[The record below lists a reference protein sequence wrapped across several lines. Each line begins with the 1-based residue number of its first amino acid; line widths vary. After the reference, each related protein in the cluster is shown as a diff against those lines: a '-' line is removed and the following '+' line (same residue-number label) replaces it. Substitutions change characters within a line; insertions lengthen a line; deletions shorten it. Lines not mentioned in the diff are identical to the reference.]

1 MSIGGTPLRLGAGGW
16 ACGYTASPAP
26 SSLRCGSM
34 ASPTGVTEPAAPTAR
49 SRQHSG
55 VNRSITGRSGK
66 RRSTSMD
73 KPEGSDGLRLKG
85 SFPRSPAQITAAFTS
100 CTSLEQ
106 LLATLQSLH
115 VAGSEV
121 EAVEASLGVAA
132 AADAKATEEHLIERA
147 QARTHRE
154 GPAAHSPPRRRT
166 LNAVQLSAAL
176 TTAEWLASRASE
188 GEGGRASE
196 AAVVGASPGP
206 ASTRADGGTRP
217 QGTASAAG
225 LLAPPC
231 RPLSPP
237 VATALGGVLARHS
250 EVLADANPPEM
261 AAAMWAAAR
270 LRLRL
275 PREALEPVLEA
286 VWLWDPADLA
296 ANRQEW
302 EEADAGEAEAGA
314 PTQLRRRG
322 RQGAAADS
330 MGARELCL
338 LLYSVSVVGIVSAL
352 ARAGAR
358 LDEEGMEFV
367 MQACSCRLSAF
378 STAQLSGLLAA
389 TQRWSSG
396 TGGEGAGSR
405 AVVHVPEVRH
415 RAACLG
421 SREVCEALRLM
432 AELRR
437 GGHQPGIAAWKEGL
451 RALLQRWAQCLQP
464 GEGGQACA
472 AMAEGDGNGSSPT
485 GASMAAEDARTLA
498 TTLHAVKQLGV
509 RLHARESAAVAAA
522 LWRQAPVMRQLAD
535 CAMCLTAVE
544 DGVLAGPGAD
554 SETARGPQV
563 LGEQAGASDVD
574 LGAEWTW
581 QASTHLA
588 AGDAGNMGGGSMRL
602 GVAERHAVDALL
614 RRSGELLRQQHLQQ
628 HGRQP
633 QLMGGQEVTHTA
645 GRRPQQH
652 RQRVGELVCLVR
664 AAAAAGAYPPA
675 DWWAAWGGCV
685 QLHGRTFSAAE
696 AADVLFSLARLQQ
709 RQQPWKWRTAMERR
723 RSSQQTLQ
731 GARKRQRAVKPASG
745 NAHSATTTSSGGG
758 LATQVSAQGCVLPLP
773 IPRHLLVALLAVA
786 LGVPPE
792 PGSSQAASGSRRG
805 TGLGPI
811 SAYYLVWAVERLQ
824 LSADVEPTLWA
835 VPLSAAVTRALP
847 LLTPRKQVHLMRSAT
862 RAWRAANLQLP
873 APVVQSWWR
882 SFGSAAVAQAQAAT
896 LAHAAAV
903 TAEAGLV
910 PPPGWAAE
918 MCRAA
923 AACAGQ
929 LSARD
934 AAALV
939 SGMRLRR
946 RLGLHSRSTLSA
958 AQLRLD
964 GSGADRA
971 ESPAAAAAPLAGA
984 VNEELGLARVLLRAM
999 RRKATQPPGARDRAL
1014 ARQLAWLLSRFLAA
1028 AQGAGSSSRSSSS
1041 SERVGRRE
1049 LTVCAAERQSGGRA
1063 VKRRMGAP
1071 PRLPPVDDSGGGGG
1085 GGGGWGWERT
1095 ARNLAPNLFVMGLYF
1110 FVTSYGGDNFGGGGH
1125 GGGGDEDIQD

>member
-26 SSLRCGSM
+26 SSLRWSAARRAHMTSRLVHATQTSASRARDLAGPVANGPVASPLAPSQVSTHIPAASGSM

-338 LLYSVSVVGIVSAL
+338 LLYSVSVLQPDYLRRNAGGFLEALNSYEAAAEAAGAGAGAGRQGGRAGGGLAGGRLSREQVVGIVSAL

-367 MQACSCRLSAF
+367 MQ
-378 STAQLSGLLAA
+378 
-389 TQRWSSG
+389 
-396 TGGEGAGSR
+396 
-405 AVVHVPEVRH
+405 VR
-415 RAACLG
+415 
-421 SREVCEALRLM
+421 
-432 AELRR
+432 RR
-437 GGHQPGIAAWKEGL
+437 Q
-451 RALLQRWAQCLQP
+451 
-464 GEGGQACA
+464 
-472 AMAEGDGNGSSPT
+472 
-485 GASMAAEDARTLA
+485 
-498 TTLHAVKQLGV
+498 
-509 RLHARESAAVAAA
+509 
-522 LWRQAPVMRQLAD
+522 
-535 CAMCLTAVE
+535 
-544 DGVLAGPGAD
+544 
-554 SETARGPQV
+554 GPQ
-563 LGEQAGASDVD
+563 
-574 LGAEWTW
+574 
-581 QASTHLA
+581 
-588 AGDAGNMGGGSMRL
+588 
-602 GVAERHAVDALL
+602 
-614 RRSGELLRQQHLQQ
+614 
-628 HGRQP
+628 
-633 QLMGGQEVTHTA
+633 
-645 GRRPQQH
+645 
-652 RQRVGELVCLVR
+652 
-664 AAAAAGAYPPA
+664 
-675 DWWAAWGGCV
+675 
-685 QLHGRTFSAAE
+685 
-696 AADVLFSLARLQQ
+696 
-709 RQQPWKWRTAMERR
+709 
-723 RSSQQTLQ
+723 
-731 GARKRQRAVKPASG
+731 
-745 NAHSATTTSSGGG
+745 GG
-758 LATQVSAQGCVLPLP
+758 LDVHGCGM
-773 IPRHLLVALLAVA
+773 IAM
-786 LGVPPE
+786 
-792 PGSSQAASGSRRG
+792 
-805 TGLGPI
+805 TG
-811 SAYYLVWAVERLQ
+811 
-824 LSADVEPTLWA
+824 
-835 VPLSAAVTRALP
+835 
-847 LLTPRKQVHLMRSAT
+847 
-862 RAWRAANLQLP
+862 
-873 APVVQSWWR
+873 
-882 SFGSAAVAQAQAAT
+882 
-896 LAHAAAV
+896 
-903 TAEAGLV
+903 
-910 PPPGWAAE
+910 
-918 MCRAA
+918 
-923 AACAGQ
+923 
-929 LSARD
+929 
-934 AAALV
+934 
-939 SGMRLRR
+939 
-946 RLGLHSRSTLSA
+946 
-958 AQLRLD
+958 
-964 GSGADRA
+964 
-971 ESPAAAAAPLAGA
+971 
-984 VNEELGLARVLLRAM
+984 
-999 RRKATQPPGARDRAL
+999 
-1014 ARQLAWLLSRFLAA
+1014 
-1028 AQGAGSSSRSSSS
+1028 
-1041 SERVGRRE
+1041 
-1049 LTVCAAERQSGGRA
+1049 
-1063 VKRRMGAP
+1063 
-1071 PRLPPVDDSGGGGG
+1071 
-1085 GGGGWGWERT
+1085 
-1095 ARNLAPNLFVMGLYF
+1095 
-1110 FVTSYGGDNFGGGGH
+1110 
-1125 GGGGDEDIQD
+1125 

>member
-1 MSIGGTPLRLGAGGW
+1 MTNTPTR
-16 ACGYTASPAP
+16 
-26 SSLRCGSM
+26 
-34 ASPTGVTEPAAPTAR
+34 
-49 SRQHSG
+49 
-55 VNRSITGRSGK
+55 
-66 RRSTSMD
+66 
-73 KPEGSDGLRLKG
+73 
-85 SFPRSPAQITAAFTS
+85 
-100 CTSLEQ
+100 
-106 LLATLQSLH
+106 H
-115 VAGSEV
+115 V
-121 EAVEASLGVAA
+121 
-132 AADAKATEEHLIERA
+132 
-147 QARTHRE
+147 
-154 GPAAHSPPRRRT
+154 PPHT
-166 LNAVQLSAAL
+166 
-176 TTAEWLASRASE
+176 
-188 GEGGRASE
+188 
-196 AAVVGASPGP
+196 
-206 ASTRADGGTRP
+206 
-217 QGTASAAG
+217 
-225 LLAPPC
+225 
-231 RPLSPP
+231 
-237 VATALGGVLARHS
+237 
-250 EVLADANPPEM
+250 
-261 AAAMWAAAR
+261 
-270 LRLRL
+270 
-275 PREALEPVLEA
+275 
-286 VWLWDPADLA
+286 
-296 ANRQEW
+296 
-302 EEADAGEAEAGA
+302 
-314 PTQLRRRG
+314 
-322 RQGAAADS
+322 
-330 MGARELCL
+330 
-338 LLYSVSVVGIVSAL
+338 
-352 ARAGAR
+352 
-358 LDEEGMEFV
+358 
-367 MQACSCRLSAF
+367 QACSCRLSAF

-405 AVVHVPEVRH
+405 AVVHVPEVRLLHSQLLQELLARLDQEQQRHLDRKLQEREQQEREQQAQTGPGRGGCTQSVQRARLQGGSSSSSADPVVGRALVTALQACVHAAQTPTRRPGSSGGDGGDRAQTYGGSAGSRVRDHGGDSGPGVRVTVPYPVLSRLLRQVRH

-984 VNEELGLARVLLRAM
+984 VNEELGLARVLLRV
-999 RRKATQPPGARDRAL
+999 R
-1014 ARQLAWLLSRFLAA
+1014 
-1028 AQGAGSSSRSSSS
+1028 
-1041 SERVGRRE
+1041 
-1049 LTVCAAERQSGGRA
+1049 
-1063 VKRRMGAP
+1063 
-1071 PRLPPVDDSGGGGG
+1071 
-1085 GGGGWGWERT
+1085 
-1095 ARNLAPNLFVMGLYF
+1095 
-1110 FVTSYGGDNFGGGGH
+1110 
-1125 GGGGDEDIQD
+1125 